1 MPRIY
6 STSFERIIW
15 LGQSAA
21 KVDGFDNDA
30 IIESLREPVAEPFKP
45 LFYRQNWRWNPMF
58 HCLEMLLD
66 QTVDHPRSETQRP
79 QHAVG

>member
-30 IIESLREPVAEPFKP
+30 MKGVPVHPVTQSRDQHCPPFAK
-45 LFYRQNWRWNPMF
+45 L
-58 HCLEMLLD
+58 
-66 QTVDHPRSETQRP
+66 
-79 QHAVG
+79 